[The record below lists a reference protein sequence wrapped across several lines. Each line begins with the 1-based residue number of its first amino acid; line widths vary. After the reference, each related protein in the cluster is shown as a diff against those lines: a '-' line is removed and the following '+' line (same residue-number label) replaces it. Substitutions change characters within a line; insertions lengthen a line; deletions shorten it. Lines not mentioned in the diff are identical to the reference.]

1 MKTRSALGRLAWVA
15 LPTLVLLGPRNYA
28 CRLHPLA
35 QLSREMEPGLPY
47 EAALSRFEAYTSRTG
62 TAGADEALLGDLVP
76 TTGVEGGQG
85 ASHILF
91 IQDLWMEED
100 LQLTAW
106 FDGNERL
113 QGVDFTCR

>member
-47 EAALSRFEAYTSRTG
+47 EAALSRFEAYASRS
-62 TAGADEALLGDLVP
+62 GADDPDQPVLGDLVP
-76 TTGVEGGQG
+76 TSGPGAAEA

-91 IQDLWMEED
+91 IQELWLEED

-106 FDGNERL
+106 FGRDERL

>member
-1 MKTRSALGRLAWVA
+1 MNARSALGRLAWVA

-35 QLSREMEPGLPY
+35 QLSEEMEPGLPY
-47 EAALSRFEAYTSRTG
+47 EAALSRFEAYASRSE
-62 TAGADEALLGDLVP
+62 AADADEPLLGDLVP
-76 TTGVEGGQG
+76 TPGRGEETG
-85 ASHILF
+85 ATHILF
-91 IQDLWMEED
+91 IQELWMDED

-106 FDGNERL
+106 FGRDETL